1 MFAALTV
8 ATVVTLVAA
17 CAMHTPKDAAGNPVP
32 RSQRTPW
39 GNARSLLGF

>member
-8 ATVVTLVAA
+8 LSAAVFVAA
-17 CAMHTPKDAAGNPVP
+17 CALHTPTDAAGNPVP

-39 GNARSLLGF
+39 GDARSLLGF